1 MTLPTPRWLNDLERL
16 LPIRSQFVVSGS
28 IHDSVLAPLATG
40 PALVPLIRALWEALK
55 AKDYRFLLVYDPA
68 DGMRVY
74 PDELALRE
82 QAEQMFDLKLK
93 AGTQA
98 ISLESLANIAKTLVT
113 QRAARCALV
122 LDFASRITRQT
133 DHLAEGEHRFFVA
146 AEKLALNA
154 APIVPNGHSSNVPP
168 DAVAQHD
175 LPLPNPPPLHPLS
188 KSPSQ
193 SSPPSQAG
201 ERANVNGNIQS
212 SGEGTNA
219 SLHELKVN
227 EHARFPLPN
236 PPPAGEGTNV
246 SLREPKVNGKPLYN
260 PVLWLV
266 NRPQDLPSW
275 FTLDSERV
283 ASLIIG
289 KPDYEMRQA
298 TAMQLAPL
306 FAGYAEAAAPA
317 REKFVKRFSDETE
330 GMTLTALSDITELA
344 DRGGLGMA
352 DIEDAVRCY
361 KVGAL
366 ENPWRKDYLREK
378 ISKAQSFI
386 EDRVK
391 GQHPAVVKTLDIL
404 KRSVMGMTGA
414 QARSG
419 GSRPR
424 GVLFFAGPT
433 GVGKTEL
440 AKTLTQLVF
449 GDEKAYLR
457 FDMSEFA
464 EEHTSARLLGAP
476 PGYIGFDAGG
486 ELTNAVREKPFSVV
500 LFDEIEKAHPR
511 ILDKFLQ
518 ILEDGRLT
526 DGRGDTAYFSET
538 ILVFTSNLGIFVE
551 DKQGNRV
558 QHVKPGDSYETVEKN
573 VREEIGN
580 YFKFKLSRPELLNRI
595 GDNIVVFNFIIP
607 EVAAVIFEGMLKNVA
622 RRLFEEF
629 KVQLSFTPQIHLQLL
644 KRCTHD
650 LSNGGRG
657 IGNQLEST
665 FINPLSRAMF
675 EHDLEGKTKLLVSG
689 LEEQDKVI
697 SLTLQVS

>member
-1 MTLPTPRWLNDLERL
+1 
-16 LPIRSQFVVSGS
+16 
-28 IHDSVLAPLATG
+28 
-40 PALVPLIRALWEALK
+40 
-55 AKDYRFLLVYDPA
+55 
-68 DGMRVY
+68 
-74 PDELALRE
+74 
-82 QAEQMFDLKLK
+82 MFDLKLK

-98 ISLESLANIAKTLVT
+98 ISLESLANIAKILVT
-113 QRAARCALV
+113 QREARCALV

-154 APIVPNGHSSNVPP
+154 APIVSEPP
-168 DAVAQHD
+168 TN
-175 LPLPNPPPLHPLS
+175 PLPH
-188 KSPSQ
+188 
-193 SSPPSQAG
+193 
-201 ERANVNGNIQS
+201 E
-212 SGEGTNA
+212 GEGI
-219 SLHELKVN
+219 N
-227 EHARFPLPN
+227 E
-236 PPPAGEGTNV
+236 
-246 SLREPKVNGKPLYN
+246 SLREAKVKGKPLYN

-306 FAGYAEAAAPA
+306 FAGYAEAAEPT

-344 DRGGLGMA
+344 DRGGLGMS

-607 EVAAVIFEGMLKNVA
+607 EVAAVIFDGMLKNIA

-629 KVQLSFTPQIHLQLL
+629 KVQLSFAPQVHQQLL

-657 IGNQLEST
+657 IGNQLESN
-665 FINPLSRAMF
+665 FINPLSRVMF
-675 EHDLEGKTKLLVSG
+675 EHDLEGKSKLLVTG
-689 LEEQDKVI
+689 LDEQDRVV

>member
-1 MTLPTPRWLNDLERL
+1 MTLPTPRWLSDLERL

-28 IHDSVLAPLATG
+28 IHDSFLAPLATG
-40 PALVPLIRALWEALK
+40 PALVPLIRALWESLK
-55 AKDYRFLLVYDPA
+55 SKDYRFLLVYDPA
-68 DGMRVY
+68 DGLRVY
-74 PDELALRE
+74 PDEPAHRE
-82 QAEQMFDLKLK
+82 QAEKLFDLKLK
-93 AGTQA
+93 SGSQVV
-98 ISLESLANIAKTLVT
+98 SLETLSNIMKNLVG
-113 QRAARCALV
+113 QREARCALV
-122 LDFASRITRQT
+122 LDFASRITRQS

-146 AEKLALNA
+146 AEKLALSA
-154 APIVPNGHSSNVPP
+154 APIVPIPP
-168 DAVAQHD
+168 AN
-175 LPLPNPPPLHPLS
+175 PLPNPLP
-188 KSPSQ
+188 
-193 SSPPSQAG
+193 QA
-201 ERANVNGNIQS
+201 
-212 SGEGTNA
+212 GEGTNA
-219 SLHELKVN
+219 SLH
-227 EHARFPLPN
+227 
-236 PPPAGEGTNV
+236 
-246 SLREPKVNGKPLYN
+246 EPKVNGKPLYN

-275 FTLDSERV
+275 FTLDSERI

-306 FAGYAEAAAPA
+306 FAGHADASAPA
-317 REKFVKRFSDETE
+317 REKFVKRFSEETE
-330 GMTLTALSDITELA
+330 GMTLSALSDITELA
-344 DRGGLGMA
+344 DRGGLGIS

-366 ENPWRKDYLREK
+366 DNPWRKDYLREK
-378 ISKAQSFI
+378 ISKAQGFI

-464 EEHTSARLLGAP
+464 EEHSSARLLGAP

-551 DKQGNRV
+551 DKQGNRI
-558 QHVKPGDSYETVEKN
+558 QHVKPGDAYEVVEKN
-573 VREEIGN
+573 VRDAIGD

-607 EVAAVIFEGMLKNVA
+607 EVAAMIFDGMLKNVA

-629 KVQLSFTPQIHLQLL
+629 KLQLSLTPQVHQQLL

-650 LSNGGRG
+650 LGNGGRG
-657 IGNQLEST
+657 IGNQLESA

-675 EHDLEGKTKLLVSG
+675 EHDLEGKTKLLVAG
-689 LEEQDKVI
+689 MDEKDKVI
-697 SLTLQVS
+697 TLTLQTS

>member
-1 MTLPTPRWLNDLERL
+1 MTLPTPRWIADLDRL
-16 LPIRSQFVVSGS
+16 LPIRSQYVVSGS
-28 IHDSVLAPLATG
+28 IHDNFLAPLASG
-40 PALVPLIRALWEALK
+40 PALVPLIRAAWETLK
-55 AKDYRFLLVYDPA
+55 GKNFRFLLVYDPA
-68 DGMRVY
+68 DGLRVY
-74 PDELALRE
+74 PDEPALRE
-82 QAEQMFDLKLK
+82 QAEKIFDLKLK
-93 AGTQA
+93 SGNQA
-98 ISLESLANIAKTLVT
+98 ISLETLSNIMKNLVT
-113 QRAARCALV
+113 QREVRCALV

-146 AEKLALNA
+146 AEKLALSA
-154 APIVPNGHSSNVPP
+154 AAIVP
-168 DAVAQHD
+168 
-175 LPLPNPPPLHPLS
+175 
-188 KSPSQ
+188 
-193 SSPPSQAG
+193 
-201 ERANVNGNIQS
+201 I
-212 SGEGTNA
+212 EG
-219 SLHELKVN
+219 
-227 EHARFPLPN
+227 
-236 PPPAGEGTNV
+236 G
-246 SLREPKVNGKPLYN
+246 GKPLYN

-275 FTLDSERV
+275 FTLDSERI

-298 TAMQLAPL
+298 AALQLAPL
-306 FAGYAEAAAPA
+306 FKGYAEATSAA
-317 REKFVKRFSDETE
+317 REKFIKRYADETE

-344 DRGGLGMA
+344 DRGGLAMG

-366 ENPWRKDYLREK
+366 DNPWRKDYLREK
-378 ISKAQSFI
+378 ISKAQGFI

-419 GSRPR
+419 SSRPR

-551 DKQGNRV
+551 DKSGNRI
-558 QHVKPGDSYETVEKN
+558 QNVKPGDSYEIVEKN

-595 GDNIVVFNFIIP
+595 GDNIVVFNFITP
-607 EVAAVIFEGMLKNVA
+607 EVGAIIFDGMLKNVA

-629 KVQLSFTPQIHLQLL
+629 KVQLSLTPQVHQQLL
-644 KRCTHD
+644 SRCTQD

-657 IGNQLEST
+657 IGNQLESS

-675 EHDLEGKTKLLVSG
+675 EHDLEGKTKLLIA
-689 LEEQDKVI
+689 EMTEQDKVI
-697 SLTLQVS
+697 TLTLQIQ